1 MEARECGG
9 QCAGNRRQRRSSNCS
24 TDRSLLLDRPSA
36 NPAAAC
42 KKSWESA
49 AQIQHQLLSSCF
61 STQTAST
68 RWCAQQ
74 SLTGLLIYD
83 QVTQCLLGQKL
94 QLARP
99 ESEFANGN
107 REILERRGS
116 LENGGR
122 VKKEKLHL

>member
-36 NPAAAC
+36 LLLLA
-42 KKSWESA
+42 KKSWECA

-68 RWCAQQ
+68 GWCAQQ
-74 SLTGLLIYD
+74 SLTRLLIYD

-107 REILERRGS
+107 CEILERRGS